1 MLADRRAK
9 ALVENFAGQW
19 LYLRNLRIHA
29 PDPIEF
35 PDFDENL
42 RLALE
47 QEVTLFFDS
56 QLREDHPIAG
66 VAHGATTRSSTNA
79 WRATTASRTS
89 TAITSGAWS

>member
-1 MLADRRAK
+1 MDVALKGQLKQPAVLGKQVERMLADRRAK

-42 RLALE
+42 RW
-47 QEVTLFFDS
+47 
-56 QLREDHPIAG
+56 
-66 VAHGATTRSSTNA
+66 RSS
-79 WRATTASRTS
+79 RK
-89 TAITSGAWS
+89 